1 MTDYIPLIVVAFA
14 ASLALTPLTRQIA
27 RRFGVV
33 DTPSSRKV
41 HQTPIPLMGGL
52 AIYGAFIIALVLFRG
67 WPKYVA
73 ELTGILISTTWLAFI
88 GLLDDR
94 MDLRPWVK
102 FPAQALA
109 AIIVIAIGISVD
121 LPIPPFFNWL
131 ITFVWIVGIINA
143 INFLD
148 NMDGLAAGLSAICAL
163 FMLILAVL
171 NGQYFVAP
179 LAAALCGSAVGFLIY
194 NFNPATTFMGD
205 MGSMVLGFILA
216 VLGIKL
222 SFPHETL
229 AGTWYIPI
237 IVMGLPVFDTTLVVF
252 TRLHEGR
259 SPLVGGR
266 DHTSHR
272 LVSMGLSHRLAV
284 ITLYGVC
291 ILLGLASIAAS
302 EAPVS
307 LSNLIAVVIAALGLG
322 LFAIMEVTRYRYQRK
337 VSRIQETAT
346 VVPTPTPQETV
357 TEVPMSPQDKETVDQ
372 VEKVH

>member
-1 MTDYIPLIVVAFA
+1 MTDYIPLIVIAFVAA
-14 ASLALTPLTRQIA
+14 LALTPVSRQIA

-33 DTPSSRKV
+33 DAPSARKV
-41 HQTPIPLMGGL
+41 HSTPIPLMGGL
-52 AIYGAFIIALVLFRG
+52 AIYGAFIIAIVLFRG
-67 WPKYVA
+67 WAKSVS
-73 ELTGILISTTWLAFI
+73 ELTGILISMTWLAFI

-102 FPAQALA
+102 FPAQGLA
-109 AIIVIAIGISVD
+109 AIIVIAIGVRVD
-121 LPIPPFFNWL
+121 LQNVPQFLNSVIA
-131 ITFVWIVGIINA
+131 FVWIVGIINA

-216 VLGIKL
+216 VLGIML
-222 SFPHETL
+222 RFPHQSL
-229 AGTWYIPI
+229 AGTWYVPI
-237 IVMGLPVFDTTLVVF
+237 IVLGLPVFDTSLVVF
-252 TRLHEGR
+252 TRLREGR

-272 LVSMGLSHRLAV
+272 LVTMGLSHRLAV

-291 ILLGLASIAAS
+291 VLLGLASIAAS
-302 EAPVS
+302 EAS
-307 LSNLIAVVIAALGLG
+307 ASTSNLIALVIAALGAG
-322 LFAIMEVTRYRYQRK
+322 LFVIMEITRYRYQRK
-337 VSRIQETAT
+337 IAIAHAAPMAT
-346 VVPTPTPQETV
+346 PAAPEIEPTK
-357 TEVPMSPQDKETVDQ
+357 TEEQQAEPAE
-372 VEKVH
+372 VEHVN